1 MANILITGANGQ
13 LGSEIK
19 ELSNQYSQFGFTF
32 TDIEDLN
39 INDVA
44 LLKSFFNNQKIDYII
59 NCAAYT
65 AVDKAESDR
74 KNAELINISAVAN
87 LAKLAANY
95 KIKLIHISTDYVF
108 DGTSHIPYTET
119 SATNPVS
126 VYGLTK
132 LKGETEAL
140 RHQQSIIIRA
150 SWLYSSFGKN
160 FVKSMLSLAKDRT
173 ELSVVFDQVGSP
185 TYARD
190 LAEVILQII
199 SKSEDDPALF
209 VPGIYH
215 YSNEGVCSWYDL
227 AYEIVTF
234 ASLKTIVRPIETKDY
249 PTPAKRPAY
258 SVFNKNKI
266 KQTFSIEIPHWKD
279 SLYKCLTILKNKS
292 GV

>member
-1 MANILITGANGQ
+1 MANILITGSNGQ

-19 ELSNQYSQFGFTF
+19 EISNQYSQFNFTY
-32 TDIEDLN
+32 TDIDNLD
-39 INDVA
+39 ITDVA
-44 LLKSFFNNQKIDYII
+44 ILKGFFNNQKIDYII

-65 AVDKAESDR
+65 AVDKAEGDR

-87 LAKLAANY
+87 LVKLASNHG
-95 KIKLIHISTDYVF
+95 IKLIHISTDYVF

-132 LKGETEAL
+132 LKGETEASRL
-140 RHQQSIIIRA
+140 QQSIIIRT

-160 FVKSMLSLAKDRT
+160 FVKSMLSLANDRD
-173 ELSVVFDQVGSP
+173 ELGVVFDQIGCP

-190 LAEVILQII
+190 LAEAIMQII
-199 SKSEDDPALF
+199 SKSDENPALF

-215 YSNEGVCSWYDL
+215 YSNEGICSWYDL
-227 AYEIVTF
+227 AYEIVKF
-234 ASLKTIVRPIETKDY
+234 AGLKTYVKPIETKEY

-266 KQTFSIEIPHWKD
+266 KNTFSVEIPHWRD
-279 SLYKCLTILKNKS
+279 SLNKCLTILKK
-292 GV
+292 

>member
-1 MANILITGANGQ
+1 MANILITGSNGQ

-19 ELSNQYSQFGFTF
+19 ELSNQYNQFNFTF
-32 TDIEDLN
+32 ADIEDLN
-39 INDVA
+39 ITDVA
-44 LLKSFFNNQKIDYII
+44 LLKGFFNNQKIDYII

-74 KNAELINISAVAN
+74 KNAELVNILAVAN
-87 LAKLAANY
+87 LTKLAANF

-108 DGTSHIPYTET
+108 DGNSCIPYTET

-126 VYGLTK
+126 VYGLSK

-140 RHQQSIIIRA
+140 RYQQSIIIRA

-160 FVKSMLSLAKDRT
+160 FVKSILSLAKDRT
-173 ELSVVFDQVGSP
+173 ELSVVFDQIGCP

-190 LAEVILQII
+190 LAETILHII
-199 SKSEDDPALF
+199 SKSEENPALY

-227 AYEIVTF
+227 AYEIVQF
-234 ASLKTIVRPIETKDY
+234 AGYKTIVKAIETKDY
-249 PTPAKRPAY
+249 PTPTKRPAY

-266 KQTFSIEIPHWKD
+266 KQTFSIEIPHWRE
-279 SLYKCLTILKNKS
+279 SLNKCLTILKK
-292 GV
+292 